1 MQRKKWEGTVCFVCD
16 YWWLLLLIIFLALVT
31 VFTSNIWSPLLGF
44 PDNPNDEEP
53 LQTETAWKIFN
64 DPELGY
70 SIQYPSDWEVSLP
83 DIKQQDGYIESVI
96 LANQKGITSQT
107 RLTNEN
113 ARVWVISYPKEETD
127 FQTWVITHWNWLDGQ
142 MEESEKGNYR
152 SLKANVNPAE
162 SAFLHSFLWVE
173 RENDI
178 LCFWAQTDM
187 TVPEGKITAQK
198 MFDLITF
205 SP

>member
-44 PDNPNDEEP
+44 PDNPSDEEP
-53 LQTETAWKIFN
+53 LPTETAWKIFN

-70 SIQYPSDWEVSLP
+70 SIQYPSEWEVNLP

-107 RLTNEN
+107 RLSNEN
-113 ARVWVISYPKEETD
+113 ARVWVISYPKEDTD
-127 FQTWVITHWNWLDGQ
+127 FQAWVITHWNWLDGQ

-187 TVPEGKITAQK
+187 TVPEGKITVQK